1 MIVLYG
7 INLVPLD
14 EELRAADLG
23 LLHPLYADDA
33 VFEGS
38 TQRIAQLLKML
49 MERGPEWGYF
59 PDLDKSLFISDAPGK
74 DEATKR
80 EFTAGGM
87 VLNFLSGSRY
97 LGAYLG
103 P

>member
-7 INLVPLD
+7 ITLVPLG

-23 LLHPLYADDA
+23 LLYPFYADDA
-33 VFEGS
+33 AFEGLI
-38 TQRIAQLLKML
+38 QRIAQLLKML

-59 PDLDKSLFISDAPGK
+59 PNLDKSLFISDAPGQ
-74 DEATKR
+74 DEAAKR

-87 VLNFLSGSRY
+87 VLNFVSGSNY